1 MEEEKKN
8 KKIKCS
14 QLIIP
19 LKIYAGK
26 SSASR
31 DAAREEPPKLSAAGI
46 GIVYSPEPPKEQALP
61 EIAPMRRGRLP
72 ATTAQPSP
80 PVAKPPVPKP
90 QPQPSPMRVTSG
102 DPFAALDSSAAAKAA
117 EARFPSLDQ
126 FSILHEKGV
135 KFDFDSAG
143 SPTAV
148 QNASEQVVDNAYGVI
163 SQNQALSPTAEKA
176 ARVASVTSPPPE
188 RQAAPA
194 TKPAPAS
201 KPSEMSRA
209 AEIIMSTPE
218 LQAISSN
225 GANVLQPSPTRP
237 TMVSTGTMTT
247 PPSERPISRTPSQ
260 YQMYRFPDRHRSSS
274 MLRQQETSIPIRTES
289 PSIPPPGALHPHVRH
304 ASASSRPSLEGGRP
318 SAENLGDAF
327 SKPRSTSGRSRP
339 VSTHLES
346 NLEFLREREA
356 VAKPLGSPA
365 LPSPSLLP
373 ESTSS
378 PNLLLDAE
386 ETNIESNV
394 DFLRSM
400 EEPKPRKSEE
410 SKRASLSSLGKK
422 SIFAGKFGD
431 AFKRFETNQPGV
443 SPARTPSPLRSAER
457 RDLTPIAGSE
467 ATDGRSDDG
476 QVLEETD
483 DMTPEMRRELERRR
497 LSDEEKRVAAA
508 QAEYRARIAQRGEGS
523 KSTPPSVSGSSRALA
538 IQNKVQSLLDENA
551 RSSTNI
557 KKTAEGYGQYT
568 NTAPAPPPAETK
580 PTIPR
585 KPVGSATSSPRP
597 MASSGSLNRV
607 SSLPPKPVDFS
618 RPVPPLK
625 DIGSK
630 PTAKPKPMHLN
641 KQPTS
646 QGYTTGRPASP
657 QKPSVNLTGMR
668 QTGRLEALM
677 AADLPGQ
684 PALDMTA
691 QEKDDYLEDFSKRFP
706 SLTSIEMVERDLAA
720 EENPRQG
727 R

>member
-1 MEEEKKN
+1 
-8 KKIKCS
+8 
-14 QLIIP
+14 
-19 LKIYAGK
+19 
-26 SSASR
+26 
-31 DAAREEPPKLSAAGI
+31 
-46 GIVYSPEPPKEQALP
+46 
-61 EIAPMRRGRLP
+61 
-72 ATTAQPSP
+72 
-80 PVAKPPVPKP
+80 
-90 QPQPSPMRVTSG
+90 MRVTSG

-135 KFDFDSAG
+135 KFDFDNAG

-148 QNASEQVVDNAYGVI
+148 QNVGEQVADNAFGI
-163 SQNQALSPTAEKA
+163 SQNQVLSSTAEEA

-188 RQAAPA
+188 RQSVPAP
-194 TKPAPAS
+194 KPASGS

-218 LQAISSN
+218 LQAISSS
-225 GANVLQPSPTRP
+225 GVNVLQPSPTRP

-247 PPSERPISRTPSQ
+247 PPSERSTSRTPSQ

-289 PSIPPPGALHPHVRH
+289 PSIPQPGALHAHVRH
-304 ASASSRPSLEGGRP
+304 PSSSSRPSLEGGRP
-318 SAENLGDAF
+318 STENLGDTL
-327 SKPRSTSGRSRP
+327 SKSRSTSGRPRP

-346 NLEFLREREA
+346 NLDFLREREA
-356 VAKPLGSPA
+356 IAKPLGSPA
-365 LPSPSLLP
+365 LPSPKLLP
-373 ESTSS
+373 ERISS

-431 AFKRFETNQPGV
+431 AFKRFEANQLGAP
-443 SPARTPSPLRSAER
+443 PARTPSPLRSVER

-483 DMTPEMRRELERRR
+483 EMTPEMRRELERRR

-523 KSTPPSVSGSSRALA
+523 KSTPPSVSGSSRAAA
-538 IQNKVQSLLDENA
+538 IQSKVQSLLDENA

-557 KKTAEGYGQYT
+557 KRTAEGYGQYT
-568 NTAPAPPPAETK
+568 NTAATPPPQAEIK
-580 PTIPR
+580 PNIPR
-585 KPVGSATSSPRP
+585 KPVGSGKPAISSPRP

-607 SSLPPKPVDFS
+607 SSMPPKPVDFS
-618 RPVPPLK
+618 RPVPPPK
-625 DIGSK
+625 DIGSR

-641 KQPTS
+641 KQTTS
-646 QGYTTGRPASP
+646 QGYASGQPTSP

-668 QTGRLEALM
+668 QTGRLEALV

-691 QEKDDYLEDFSKRFP
+691 QEKDDYLQDFSKRFP

-720 EENPRQG
+720 EENPKPG
-727 R
+727 T

>member
-1 MEEEKKN
+1 
-8 KKIKCS
+8 
-14 QLIIP
+14 
-19 LKIYAGK
+19 
-26 SSASR
+26 
-31 DAAREEPPKLSAAGI
+31 
-46 GIVYSPEPPKEQALP
+46 
-61 EIAPMRRGRLP
+61 
-72 ATTAQPSP
+72 
-80 PVAKPPVPKP
+80 
-90 QPQPSPMRVTSG
+90 MRVTSG

-135 KFDFDSAG
+135 KFDFDNAS

-148 QNASEQVVDNAYGVI
+148 QNVGEQVADNAFGI
-163 SQNQALSPTAEKA
+163 SQNQVLAPTAEEA

-188 RQAAPA
+188 RQSVPAP
-194 TKPAPAS
+194 KPASGP

-218 LQAISSN
+218 LQAISSS
-225 GANVLQPSPTRP
+225 GANILQPSPTRP

-247 PPSERPISRTPSQ
+247 PPSERPASRTPSQ

-274 MLRQQETSIPIRTES
+274 MLRQQETSILIRTES
-289 PSIPPPGALHPHVRH
+289 PSIPQPGALHAHVRH
-304 ASASSRPSLEGGRP
+304 PSSSSRPSLEGGRP
-318 SAENLGDAF
+318 STESLGDTL
-327 SKPRSTSGRSRP
+327 SKSRSTSGRPRP

-346 NLEFLREREA
+346 NLDFLREREA
-356 VAKPLGSPA
+356 IAKPLGSPA
-365 LPSPSLLP
+365 LPSPKGLP
-373 ESTSS
+373 ERISS

-431 AFKRFETNQPGV
+431 AFKRFEANQPGAP
-443 SPARTPSPLRSAER
+443 PARTPSPLRSVER

-476 QVLEETD
+476 QVPEETD

-508 QAEYRARIAQRGEGS
+508 QAEYRSRIAQRGEGS
-523 KSTPPSVSGSSRALA
+523 KSTPPSVSGSSRAAA

-551 RSSTNI
+551 RSSTNV
-557 KKTAEGYGQYT
+557 KRTAEGYGQYT
-568 NTAPAPPPAETK
+568 NTAATPPPQAETK
-580 PTIPR
+580 PNIPR
-585 KPVGSATSSPRP
+585 KPVGTGKPAISSPRP

-607 SSLPPKPVDFS
+607 SSMPPKPVDFS
-618 RPVPPLK
+618 RPVPPPK
-625 DIGSK
+625 DIGSR

-646 QGYTTGRPASP
+646 QGYGSGRPTSP

-668 QTGRLEALM
+668 QTGRLEALV

-691 QEKDDYLEDFSKRFP
+691 QEKDDYLQDFSKRFP

-720 EENPRQG
+720 EENPKPG